1 MALYSFVTSG
11 VIATSL
17 TAAALSLST
26 ANLGAIRSL
35 AAGDTDNFAS
45 KPSMNL
51 HVSVQTLEGP
61 KLHTSSS
68 NNFVLDIICHY

>member
-1 MALYSFVTSG
+1 
-11 VIATSL
+11 
-17 TAAALSLST
+17 
-26 ANLGAIRSL
+26 
-35 AAGDTDNFAS
+35 
-45 KPSMNL
+45 MNL